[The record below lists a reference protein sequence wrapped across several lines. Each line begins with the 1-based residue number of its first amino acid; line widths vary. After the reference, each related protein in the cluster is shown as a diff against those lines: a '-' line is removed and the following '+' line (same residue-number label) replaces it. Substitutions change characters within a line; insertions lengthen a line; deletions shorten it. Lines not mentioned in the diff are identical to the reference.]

1 MKNKVARYRLFFSK
15 ILLLAFIV
23 SLVIFEHGA
32 INNVAASISLDI
44 IGFAFVLIGGFGRI
58 WASLYI
64 EGNKIGKIISKGP
77 YSMMRNPLYV
87 FSLILLM
94 GYCLAIQSI
103 IIASVSI
110 ILFALIY
117 LPTIYNEE
125 KRLLSAH
132 SQSYERYYQK
142 TPRFLPKF
150 SNYKESET
158 GREISV
164 NIRNIK
170 NVLIEIAGFIFFFGI
185 IKLLDLL
192 HYIKAIPNLYI
203 LY

>member
-1 MKNKVARYRLFFSK
+1 MKNKVARYRLLFSK
-15 ILLLAFIV
+15 MLLLILITA
-23 SLVIFEHGA
+23 LVVFDHGA
-32 INNVAASISLDI
+32 ITNQAVSISFDF
-44 IGFAFVLIGGFGRI
+44 IGFALVLIGGFGRI

-87 FSLILLM
+87 FSLILLT
-94 GYCLAIQSI
+94 GYCFAIQSA
-103 IIASVSI
+103 IIASISI

-125 KRLLSAH
+125 KRLLDAH
-132 SQSYERYYQK
+132 NQSYKNYYQK
-142 TPRFLPKF
+142 TPRFLPKV
-150 SNYKESET
+150 SLYEESDS
-158 GREISV
+158 GSEISV
-164 NIRNIK
+164 NIRNIR
-170 NVLIEIAGFIFFFGI
+170 NVLVEIAGFIFFFGI

-192 HYIKAIPNLYI
+192 HYMDAIPNFYI